1 MAQVEAPGKPAPAL
15 SRGSLA
21 RLAAAALVVGLG
33 LAGLWQA
40 GVLFQRDDATTTG
53 AGGEIVSLEEAD
65 ASIETPNSLGL
76 SVGLRQGDL
85 APDFEFSAFDG
96 RRLRLSDFRGRP
108 VLLNFWATWCIP
120 CKRELPAMEALLR
133 RHEADG
139 LAVVAVNAAET
150 YGPANRFLQELGV
163 QLTAFAYDP
172 KGDVVR
178 RYGVQGLPTSYFI
191 DAEGV
196 VRRVVAGEMSAELM
210 ESLLQATLAAAGS

>member
-1 MAQVEAPGKPAPAL
+1 MAQVEAPGKPAPPL

-21 RLAAAALVVGLG
+21 RLAAAGLVVGLG

-40 GVLFQRDDATTTG
+40 GVLFQSDEATTTG
-53 AGGEIVSLEEAD
+53 ARGEIVSLEEAD
-65 ASIETPNSLGL
+65 ASIETPNALGL

-139 LAVVAVNAAET
+139 LAV
-150 YGPANRFLQELGV
+150 
-163 QLTAFAYDP
+163 
-172 KGDVVR
+172 
-178 RYGVQGLPTSYFI
+178 
-191 DAEGV
+191 
-196 VRRVVAGEMSAELM
+196 
-210 ESLLQATLAAAGS
+210 